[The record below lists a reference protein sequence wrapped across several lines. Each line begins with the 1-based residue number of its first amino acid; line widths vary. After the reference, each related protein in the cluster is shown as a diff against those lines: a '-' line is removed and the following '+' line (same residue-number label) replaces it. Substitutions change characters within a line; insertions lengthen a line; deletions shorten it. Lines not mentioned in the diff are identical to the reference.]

1 MTSNMDNF
9 KFTKKDFILYLLARI
24 EPKRADLVCLN
35 KLAFFTEF
43 YFKYKTGNDLS
54 DSNYAAID
62 YGPIINRYRD
72 CLTEMETEGLVKL
85 NEYKISLCSSAD
97 LTVPE
102 EVQSLI
108 DPIIEKYSQF
118 NNRELISLSHD
129 TDSYKITTDNEK
141 IMGNIIDK
149 NLASLETFFDSEEL
163 AEYSEDEVDE
173 LLPDIDLND
182 LKKKAHAVARK

>member
-1 MTSNMDNF
+1 MSDF

-54 DSNYAAID
+54 NSNYAAID
-62 YGPIINRYRD
+62 YGPVINHYRE
-72 CLTEMETEGLVKL
+72 CLTEMETEGLIKL
-85 NEYKISLCSSAD
+85 NKYKVSLCSSSS
-97 LTVPE
+97 LNVPE
-102 EVQSLI
+102 EVQNMI
-108 DPIIEKYSQF
+108 DPIIEKYTQL

-141 IMGNIIDK
+141 VMGNMIDK
-149 NLASLETFFDSEEL
+149 DLASLETFFDSEEL
-163 AEYSEDEVDE
+163 AEYSEDELDE

-182 LKKKAHAVARK
+182 LKKKAHAVAGK